1 MKTRWLVVA
10 LAVSLALNI
19 AVLGFAI
26 GTASGGIPRL
36 ARPSFDPTAG
46 IGRLLRFL
54 PEERREA
61 VVDRAARRQVRES
74 LRQLRAAQRDVTD
87 ALARE
92 PFDANALNTALERFR
107 EQFAASQ
114 MGSHAALVDISGKLT
129 PEERAL
135 LVKTTRSKR
144 DARPQRDRP
153 PPGQR

>member
-36 ARPSFDPTAG
+36 ARPSFDPTVG

-61 VVDRAARRQVRES
+61 VADRAARRQVRES
-74 LRQLRAAQRDVTD
+74 LRQLRAAQGDVTD
-87 ALARE
+87 ALAQE
-92 PFDANALNTALERFR
+92 PFDADALRAALERFR
-107 EQFAASQ
+107 ERFAASQ
-114 MGSHAALVDISGKLT
+114 MGSHAALVAISGKLT

-135 LVKTTRSKR
+135 LVKTTRGMR
-144 DARPQRDRP
+144 DARQKRDRP

>member
-1 MKTRWLVVA
+1 MKTRWLVLA
-10 LAVSLALNI
+10 LAVSLTLNI

-26 GTASGGIPRL
+26 GTASSGIPRL
-36 ARPSFDPTAG
+36 SRPAFDPTVG

-61 VVDRAARRQVRES
+61 VADRGARRQMRES
-74 LRQLRAAQRDVTD
+74 LRQLRAAQGAVAE

-92 PFDANALNTALERFR
+92 PFDADALSAALERFR

-114 MGSHAALVDISGKLT
+114 TRSHAALVDISSKLT

-135 LVKTTRSKR
+135 FVKSTRSKR
-144 DARPQRDRP
+144 DGRPKRDRP
-153 PPGQR
+153 PPG